1 MDEMDRVR
9 SLPLFPLDLVLFP
22 HMLVPL
28 HIFEE
33 RYRQLVRRCTE
44 TGETFGIVLATGQDP
59 DDAGPSGV
67 RTAPVG
73 CVARIV
79 RCDLLPD
86 GRYNLHV
93 EGGDRFRIV
102 DTHESEPYRTGL
114 VMPFEDELVDPVDIP
129 EEIGRM
135 QDALSGFL
143 KLQMERLGQEV
154 GELSLPDDPG
164 ILGFTASCILPVENP
179 VKQELLELRDPAE
192 RLRRAEALLADA
204 NRMLQRRPAPARK
217 VFDRIDIPRFAKF
230 RCRN

>member
-1 MDEMDRVR
+1 MDEMERVR
-9 SLPLFPLDLVLFP
+9 SLPLFPLDIVLFP

-33 RYRQLVRRCTE
+33 RYRLLVRRCTE
-44 TGETFGIVLATGQDP
+44 SGEPFGIVLSLGHDP
-59 DDAGPSGV
+59 DDASPAGV
-67 RTAPVG
+67 RTASVG

-79 RCDLLPD
+79 RCDALPD
-86 GRYNLHV
+86 GRFNLHV

-102 DTHESEPYRTGL
+102 DTHESEPYRTAL
-114 VMPFEDELVDPVDIP
+114 VVPVEDDPVDPVDIP
-129 EEIGRM
+129 EEIGRI
-135 QDALSGFL
+135 QDALTLFL

-179 VKQELLELRDPAE
+179 VKQELLELLDPAE
-192 RLRRAEALLADA
+192 RLRRAEALLSDA
-204 NRMLQRRPAPARK
+204 NRMLRRRPAPVKR
-217 VFDRIDIPRFAKF
+217 VFERIDVPRFERF